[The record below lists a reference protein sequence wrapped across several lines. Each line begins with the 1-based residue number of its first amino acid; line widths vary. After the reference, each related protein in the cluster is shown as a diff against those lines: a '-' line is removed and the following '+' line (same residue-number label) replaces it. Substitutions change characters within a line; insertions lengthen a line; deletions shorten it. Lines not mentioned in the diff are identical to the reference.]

1 MSSVDP
7 DTGGWQPEADVF
19 DDLLA
24 ALIAVDLSGRVVH
37 LNPFA
42 SRVLSDPATSRPA
55 GDRAED
61 VFDPGSRETVMEIL
75 GHVAAGGSWTGSLP
89 VRWAGRSLQVTTAW
103 SPQRRGGEVV
113 GAVVV
118 LEPPPAS
125 ERQARRVAERL
136 RRLAAVT
143 TELLT
148 ASDVETVVSVVTEHM
163 ADAAGATVA
172 SVSLLEGDTLRL
184 VGLRG
189 GAKNARQLWATYPL
203 AAPTPVGDCV
213 RSRELLVLTG
223 RAEIL
228 GRYPDLELATEGE
241 RSLVCLPLVAS
252 GEPLGGMSLSFPGLL
267 TFDRTELEFLGIL
280 ADTCA
285 QAIARIRAVAAA
297 TDRELKLKFLADAS
311 VELASSLD
319 YEATLSAFA
328 WLAVP
333 AFADWCVVQ
342 LLQDGVLRPL
352 EIAHPD
358 AVVEERIR
366 EIQERYPPDPNA
378 QRGAHQVV
386 RSGVSELVPDITDD
400 MIAAAAVDEE
410 HRQALLELNFRSALT
425 VPLQVHG
432 RVLGA
437 ITWVA
442 GSGGRRYGPED
453 LAFGEDLARR
463 AAVAIDNAELHSQV
477 RDVALRLQQAALPKH
492 LPHAEGWEVA
502 VKYLPAGR
510 TDTGGDFYGLAPLDD
525 GRVVVFVGDVM
536 GRGVEAASAMAQMR
550 SAVRALL
557 AVDPEPAMVLAG
569 LDKLFARFDID
580 QLVTLV
586 YAVLDAERQQ
596 VQIINAGHPA
606 PVLVREQG
614 PAEMIEAVDTLL
626 LGAGGGV
633 RDVVTRTFTDTDAL
647 LLFTDGLAERR
658 GEVIVEGYERI
669 TRAAASLREPDL
681 QGALDAMV
689 DAVRDPTRDDDV
701 AALAIRPKVA
711 QAARPRA
718 LQSRE
723 VREVRER
730 WLLPNDATAAGVA
743 RRHLEHALVQLPP
756 ETVETAR
763 LLTSELVTN
772 AISHGSGLVS
782 MSVDYDGQR
791 VRVEVR
797 DESPRRP
804 EPRDASLL
812 SEGGRGLHI
821 VDALASEWGA
831 APTGRGKSVWFWI
844 DTATSGAPYEA

>member
-1 MSSVDP
+1 MSTVASE
-7 DTGGWQPEADVF
+7 TGGWQPEPGVF

-24 ALIAVDLSGRVVH
+24 ALVVVDLSGRVVH
-37 LNPFA
+37 VNPFA
-42 SRVLSDPATSRPA
+42 SRMLSETPANRPA
-55 GDRAED
+55 GEQPED
-61 VFDPGSRETVMEIL
+61 VFDPEARETVMEVL
-75 GHVAAGGSWTGSLP
+75 GHVAAGGSWTGTLP
-89 VRWAGRSLQVTTAW
+89 VRWAGRSTQVTTAW
-103 SPQRRGGEVV
+103 SPRRRGDEVV

-118 LEPPPAS
+118 LEPPPES
-125 ERQARRVAERL
+125 DRHARRVAERL

-148 ASDVETVVSVVTEHM
+148 ASDVETVVSVVTQHM

-172 SVSLLEGDTLRL
+172 SVSLREGDTLRL

-189 GAKNARQLWATYPL
+189 GVKNAREAWATYPL
-203 AAPTPVGDCV
+203 AAATPVGDCV
-213 RSRELLVLTG
+213 RSRRPLLLSG
-223 RAEIL
+223 RAEIH
-228 GRYPDLELATEGE
+228 GRYPDLELATQGE

-252 GEPLGGMSLSFPGLL
+252 GEALGGLSLSFPGRL

-311 VELASSLD
+311 AELASSLD
-319 YEATLSAFA
+319 YEATLAAFA

-333 AFADWCVVQ
+333 TFADWCVVQ

-366 EIQERYPPDPNA
+366 EIQERYPPDPKA
-378 QRGAHQVV
+378 QHGAHQVV
-386 RSGVSELVPDITDD
+386 RSGVSELIPDITDA
-400 MIAAAAVDEE
+400 MIEAAAVDEE

-425 VPLQVHG
+425 VPLKVHG
-432 RVLGA
+432 RVLGV

-492 LPHAEGWEVA
+492 LPPAEGWEVA
-502 VKYLPAGR
+502 VRYLPAGR

-557 AVDPEPAMVLAG
+557 AVDPEPTAVLAG

-586 YAVLDAERQQ
+586 YAVLDAEQQ
-596 VQIINAGHPA
+596 RMQIINAGHPA
-606 PVLVREQG
+606 PVLVPQQG
-614 PAEMIEAVDTLL
+614 PAEMIECVDTLL
-626 LGAGGGV
+626 LGAGGEV
-633 RDVVTRTFTDTDAL
+633 RDVVTLPFTDGDAL

-669 TRAAASLREPDL
+669 TRAAATLREPDL

-701 AALAIRPKVA
+701 AALAIRPKMA
-711 QAARPRA
+711 HAASPRA
-718 LQSRE
+718 VQAVE
-723 VREVRER
+723 VHER

-763 LLTSELVTN
+763 LLISELVTN
-772 AISHGSGLVS
+772 AIAHGSGLVS
-782 MSVDYDGQR
+782 MSADYDGQR

-797 DESPRRP
+797 DESARRP
-804 EPRDASLL
+804 EARDASLL
-812 SEGGRGLHI
+812 SDGGRGLHI
-821 VDALASEWGA
+821 VDALATEWGA
-831 APTGRGKSVWFWI
+831 TPTGRGKSVWFWI
-844 DTATSGAPYEA
+844 DTTPAGAPYGT

>member
-1 MSSVDP
+1 VSTVAP
-7 DTGGWQPEADVF
+7 DTGGWQPEPGVF

-24 ALIAVDLSGRVVH
+24 ALVVVDLSGRVVH
-37 LNPFA
+37 VNPFA
-42 SRVLSDPATSRPA
+42 SRMLSEAPANRPT
-55 GDRAED
+55 GEHAED
-61 VFDPGSRETVMEIL
+61 VFDPAARETVMEVL
-75 GHVAAGGSWTGSLP
+75 GHVAAGGSWTGPLP
-89 VRWAGRSLQVTTAW
+89 VRWAGRSTQVTTAW
-103 SPQRRGGEVV
+103 SPRRRGDEVV

-118 LEPPPAS
+118 LEPAPES
-125 ERQARRVAERL
+125 DRHARRVAERL

-172 SVSLLEGDTLRL
+172 SVSLREDDTLRL

-189 GAKNARQLWATYPL
+189 GVKNAREVWATYPL
-203 AAPTPVGDCV
+203 AAATPVGDCV
-213 RSRELLVLTG
+213 RSRRPLLLSG
-223 RAEIL
+223 RAEIH
-228 GRYPDLELATEGE
+228 GRYPDLELATQGE

-252 GEPLGGMSLSFPGLL
+252 GEALGGLSLSFPGRL

-311 VELASSLD
+311 AELASSLD
-319 YEATLSAFA
+319 YEATLAAFA

-333 AFADWCVVQ
+333 TFADWCVVQ

-366 EIQERYPPDPNA
+366 EIQERYPPDPKA
-378 QRGAHQVV
+378 QQGAHQVV
-386 RSGVSELVPDITDD
+386 RSGVSELIPDITDA
-400 MIAAAAVDEE
+400 MIEAAAVDEG

-425 VPLQVHG
+425 VPLKVHG
-432 RVLGA
+432 RVLGV

-492 LPHAEGWEVA
+492 LPPAEGWEVA
-502 VKYLPAGR
+502 VRYLPAGR

-557 AVDPEPAMVLAG
+557 AVDPEPRAVLAG
-569 LDKLFARFDID
+569 LDKLFALFDID

-586 YAVLDAERQQ
+586 YAVLDAEQQ
-596 VQIINAGHPA
+596 RMQIINAGHPA
-606 PVLVREQG
+606 PVLVPQQG
-614 PAEMIEAVDTLL
+614 PAEMIECVDTLL
-626 LGAGGGV
+626 LGAGGEA
-633 RDVVTRTFTDTDAL
+633 RDVVTLPFTDGDAL

-669 TRAAASLREPDL
+669 TQAAATLREPDL

-701 AALAIRPKVA
+701 AALAIRPKMA
-711 QAARPRA
+711 HAAPPRA
-718 LQSRE
+718 VQAVE
-723 VREVRER
+723 VHER

-772 AISHGSGLVS
+772 AIAHGSGLVS
-782 MSVDYDGQR
+782 MSADYDGQR

-797 DESPRRP
+797 DESARRP
-804 EPRDASLL
+804 EARDASLL
-812 SEGGRGLHI
+812 SDGGRGLHI
-821 VDALASEWGA
+821 VDALATEWGA
-831 APTGRGKSVWFWI
+831 TPTGRGKSVWFWI
-844 DTATSGAPYEA
+844 DTTTAGAPYGI

>member
-1 MSSVDP
+1 MSTVAP
-7 DTGGWQPEADVF
+7 DTGGWQPEPGVF

-42 SRVLSDPATSRPA
+42 LRVLSDPTASRP
-55 GDRAED
+55 GERAED
-61 VFDPGSRETVMEIL
+61 VFDPEARETVMEVL
-75 GHVAAGGSWTGSLP
+75 GHVGAGGSWTGTLP
-89 VRWAGRSLQVTTAW
+89 VRWAGRTTQVTTAW

-118 LEPPPAS
+118 LEPPPHS
-125 ERQARRVAERL
+125 DRHARRVAERL

-172 SVSLLEGDTLRL
+172 SLSLLEGDTLRL

-189 GAKNARQLWATYPL
+189 GVKNARELWATYPL
-203 AAPTPVGDCV
+203 AAATPVGDCV
-213 RSRELLVLTG
+213 RSRRPLVLSG
-223 RAEIL
+223 RAEIHD
-228 GRYPDLELATEGE
+228 RYPGLELATEGE

-252 GEPLGGMSLSFPGLL
+252 DAALGGMSLSFPGRL

-311 VELASSLD
+311 AELASSLD
-319 YEATLSAFA
+319 YEATLAAFA

-333 AFADWCVVQ
+333 RFADWCVVQ

-358 AVVEERIR
+358 AVAEERIR
-366 EIQERYPPDPNA
+366 EIQERYPPDRNA
-378 QRGAHQVV
+378 QQGAHAVV
-386 RSGVSELVPDITDD
+386 RSGVSELIPDITDA

-410 HRQALLELNFRSALT
+410 HRRALLELNFRSALT
-425 VPLQVHG
+425 VPLKVHG
-432 RVLGA
+432 RILGV

-477 RDVALRLQQAALPKH
+477 RDVALRLQQAALPEQ

-502 VKYLPAGR
+502 VRYLPAGR
-510 TDTGGDFYGLAPLDD
+510 TDTGGDFYGLATLDD

-557 AVDPEPAMVLAG
+557 AVDAEPRAVLAG

-586 YAVLDAERQQ
+586 YAVLDAEHQR

-606 PVLVREQG
+606 PVLVPERG

-626 LGAGGGV
+626 LGAGGEV
-633 RDVVTRTFTDTDAL
+633 RDVVTRPFTDGDAL

-681 QGALDAMV
+681 QGALDALV
-689 DAVRDPTRDDDV
+689 DSVRDPTRDDDV

-718 LQSRE
+718 AQAVE
-723 VREVRER
+723 VHER
-730 WLLPNDATAAGVA
+730 WLLPNDTTAAGVA

-772 AISHGSGLVS
+772 AIAHGSGLVS
-782 MSVDYDGQR
+782 MSVDYDGRR

-797 DESPRRP
+797 DESPGRP

-821 VDALASEWGA
+821 VDALATEWGA
-831 APTGRGKSVWFWI
+831 APSGRGKSVWFWI
-844 DTATSGAPYEA
+844 DTPTPGEG